1 MIKAIIIDDESK
13 GIEILRILINKH
25 CPDVTVV
32 GSAEE
37 VEEGIELINKL
48 QPDLIFLDIE
58 MTGETGFDLL
68 EKVKPYAF
76 HVIFVTAHSE
86 YAVRAFKYSV
96 TEYLLK
102 PVDNQELI
110 DAVRK
115 VNAMLKEGQNGDAG
129 YLKDKPHAN
138 LTLKIPFH
146 QRSVLVKISDV
157 IRIEADGAYTRIHLT
172 ADRNYVISYNIKI
185 VEEQLDTNQF
195 LRVHR
200 SHIINLCK
208 VCTPIGEAK
217 HAMMCDGSKINIS
230 RRMRQIFMSLMENKQ
245 PG

>member
-13 GIEILRILINKH
+13 GIEILRILINNH

-37 VEEGIELINKL
+37 VDVAMQLINTL

-68 EKVKPYAF
+68 EKVKPYTF

-102 PVDNQELI
+102 PVDTQELI
-110 DAVRK
+110 DAVQK
-115 VNAMLKEGQNGDAG
+115 VNTLLNEGPNGSETF
-129 YLKDKPHAN
+129 LSDKLQEN

-146 QRSVLVKISDV
+146 QRSVLIKIADI
-157 IRIEADGAYTRIHLT
+157 IRVEADGAYTRIHLT
-172 ADRNYVISYNIKI
+172 ANRNYVISYNIKV

-195 LRVHR
+195 MRVHR
-200 SHIINLCK
+200 SHIINLSK
-208 VCTPIGEAK
+208 VIAPIGDAK
-217 HAMMCDGSKINIS
+217 YATMCDGTKIIIA
-230 RRMRQIFMSLMENKQ
+230 RRMRQYFMSLMKNK
-245 PG
+245 